1 MNIVNIMNFVRGV
14 EPRNPSLD
22 LLEPVLGQIAL
33 NKRFGFEN
41 TFLLQY
47 DAIIDKKFS
56 DVFLAERDEKTEL
69 GVWIEIVRPLVEKVG
84 IAWRGRP
91 GYDWDW
97 HVDPGFLPSYTYE
110 QKTLLIDELMRKF
123 REVFGEYPKSAGSW
137 LLDIDSVRYMSEKYG
152 VKAFGI
158 CREQLGV
165 DAYTLWGGPY
175 NQPYF
180 PSKNNILCPASTKEN
195 ELHAPVF
202 RLLGIE
208 PVRGYWE
215 TRYANDPKCGGCA
228 TMEPVWKYGQDKDYM
243 RWFFECY
250 FDKEN
255 LGIAYTQIGQENS
268 FGWKAMKDGLA
279 MQYEL
284 LREYA
289 DAGKVE
295 VMKMCDA
302 GEKFAETYE
311 MTPPAALVAEE
322 DAPINGKRYRSF
334 WYTGKYYRANVMFD
348 RDRLYFRDIQK
359 YDEKLREPY
368 LDAPCLDWK
377 AEYYALPVVNE
388 RIWCTENDDADLEFE
403 GKYEYLRTER
413 DGGALVVYAKAE
425 GSADETA
432 IRLDEKCITVTGGET
447 RLAWSFG
454 SFDGATVNADGADFT
469 FDGTNYRVGFAAD
482 SVATDGGKVEIKGKT
497 IKLGM
502 AE

>member
-22 LLEPVLGQIAL
+22 LLAPVLGQIAL
-33 NKRFGFEN
+33 NKKFGFEN

-180 PSKNNILCPASTKEN
+180 PSKNNIL
-195 ELHAPVF
+195 
-202 RLLGIE
+202 
-208 PVRGYWE
+208 W
-215 TRYANDPKCGGCA
+215 
-228 TMEPVWKYGQDKDYM
+228 
-243 RWFFECY
+243 
-250 FDKEN
+250 
-255 LGIAYTQIGQENS
+255 
-268 FGWKAMKDGLA
+268 
-279 MQYEL
+279 
-284 LREYA
+284 
-289 DAGKVE
+289 
-295 VMKMCDA
+295 
-302 GEKFAETYE
+302 
-311 MTPPAALVAEE
+311 
-322 DAPINGKRYRSF
+322 
-334 WYTGKYYRANVMFD
+334 
-348 RDRLYFRDIQK
+348 
-359 YDEKLREPY
+359 
-368 LDAPCLDWK
+368 PCL
-377 AEYYALPVVNE
+377 NQGE
-388 RIWCTENDDADLEFE
+388 RASLHRC
-403 GKYEYLRTER
+403 
-413 DGGALVVYAKAE
+413 
-425 GSADETA
+425 
-432 IRLDEKCITVTGGET
+432 
-447 RLAWSFG
+447 
-454 SFDGATVNADGADFT
+454 
-469 FDGTNYRVGFAAD
+469 
-482 SVATDGGKVEIKGKT
+482 SVFSE
-497 IKLGM
+497 
-502 AE
+502 